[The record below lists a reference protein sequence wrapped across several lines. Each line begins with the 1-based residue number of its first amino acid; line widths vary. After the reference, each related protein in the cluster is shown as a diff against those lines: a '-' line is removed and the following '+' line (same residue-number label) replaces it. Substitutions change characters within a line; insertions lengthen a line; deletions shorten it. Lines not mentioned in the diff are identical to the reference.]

1 MSLMS
6 QRNSV
11 TFDGP
16 TADMR
21 NLASK
26 LMVSGSN
33 TIREPSSINEALVK
47 KNTELQ
53 ASVTQSLIMRQKL
66 QQKSELIK
74 QQGYD
79 ATFITGQ

>member
-1 MSLMS
+1 MS

-33 TIREPSSINEALVK
+33 TIREPSSINEALVR